1 MTENINKFLNTYLDK
16 IELFKESS
24 VQLNSFS
31 DMKSKITNRPE
42 KSDLS
47 SALLTTDDLEE
58 FEFAI
63 KALAESYGIKLT
75 GHISQELYRAKLTLL
90 KIYLT
95 KLLFSDRYS
104 KNADKYLKVLEKR
117 FKKSW
122 NDKYTESEDDDNIEI
137 TFKVVEHEK
146 DDDESER
153 NF

>member
-16 IELFKESS
+16 VELFKESS
-24 VQLNSFS
+24 TQLNSFS
-31 DMKSKITNRPE
+31 AIKTKVTNRPE
-42 KSDLS
+42 KTDLT
-47 SALLTTDDLEE
+47 SALLTTDDIEE

-63 KALAESYGIKLT
+63 KTLAASYDIKLT
-75 GHISQELYRAKLTLL
+75 GHISEEVYRAKLTLL
-90 KIYLT
+90 KVYLT

-122 NDKYTESEDDDNIEI
+122 SDKYTESEDDNDIEI

-146 DDDESER
+146 DDDEPER